1 MEFIYVRQ
9 SVDKKDSISIET
21 QIETCRRKTTSGDVK
36 VFADKGFSGKST
48 DRPEFQSMM
57 KEIRKGHAT
66 KIIIYKLDRI
76 SRSLID
82 FLTMRQEF
90 AKYNVELVSCMEDF
104 DTSTSVGKL
113 LLNILM
119 MFAEMERETIQ
130 KRIKDNYYARG
141 EKGFYLGGYAPFGYT
156 KVETS
161 INGKKTYT
169 FEEKPEESA
178 ILRQVYETYAAGAS
192 LAEIAR
198 WLTAEKIHT
207 ARGDRWSPNTVSR
220 ILKNPVYVKA
230 NAEVYNYILSKGA
243 QMNNPIADYA
253 GENGC
258 LVYGSLAKRKGSKF
272 SNFENYYVT
281 IGLHKGIIEP
291 STWLAVQSVME
302 DKAHHGNLGTGS
314 ASWLQGLIKCKCG
327 YTCYIKRYANKSNPN
342 KIYRYLYCRGRR
354 NNSCPYPRNM
364 PEVSRVEAIVEG
376 EVLAYLQRLKKIPDI
391 KIQKDRPEIN
401 ALKIKVAQIDEK
413 IDRLIRQLTEGSEI
427 TSQYLNRSIEQL
439 HNEKKVYIDTI
450 GRIQLQENHSTES
463 GIDIDY
469 VINHWKCL
477 ELDDKKAV
485 AKNSIRQII
494 LEGKDIEIKFYE
506 TD

>member
-1 MEFIYVRQ
+1 MEFIYARQ

-21 QIETCRRKTTSGDVK
+21 QIETCRRKTTSEDVK

-57 KEIRKGHAT
+57 KEVRKGHTT

-119 MFAEMERETIQ
+119 MFAEMERETTQ

-141 EKGFYLGGYAPFGYT
+141 EKGLYLGGYAPFGYT

-161 INGKKTYT
+161 VNGKKTYT
-169 FEEKPEESA
+169 FEEKPEESV
-178 ILRQVYETYAAGAS
+178 ILRQMYEKYVVGAS

-198 WLTAEKIHT
+198 WLTAEKIRT

-230 NAEVYNYILSKGA
+230 NAEVYNYVLSKGA
-243 QMNNPIADYA
+243 NMNNPVEDYA

-258 LVYGSLAKRKGSKF
+258 LVYGSVAERKGGKF
-272 SNFENYYVT
+272 VNYENYYVT

-291 STWLAVQSVME
+291 SLWLAVQSVMDE
-302 DKAHHGNLGTGS
+302 KAHHGNLGTGT

-342 KIYRYLYCRGRR
+342 KVYRYLYCRGRR

-364 PEVSRVEAIVEG
+364 PEVSRVEAIVKDEL
-376 EVLAYLQRLKKIPDI
+376 LAYLRQLKKIPDI

-401 ALKIKVAQIDEK
+401 ALKIKVAQIDAK
-413 IDRLIRQLTEGSEI
+413 IDRLICQLTEGSEI
-427 TSQYLNRSIEQL
+427 TSQYLNRSMEQL
-439 HNEKKVYIDTI
+439 HNEKKAYTDTI
-450 GRIQLQENHSTES
+450 SRIQLQENRAAES
-463 GIDIDY
+463 GIDIDS
-469 VINHWKCL
+469 VINHWERL
-477 ELDDKKAV
+477 ALDEKKAI
-485 AKNSIRQII
+485 AKTIIRQII
-494 LEGKDIEIKFYE
+494 LEGKDIEIQFYE

>member
-1 MEFIYVRQ
+1 MEFIYARQ

-178 ILRQVYETYAAGAS
+178 ILR
-192 LAEIAR
+192 
-198 WLTAEKIHT
+198 
-207 ARGDRWSPNTVSR
+207 
-220 ILKNPVYVKA
+220 
-230 NAEVYNYILSKGA
+230 
-243 QMNNPIADYA
+243 
-253 GENGC
+253 
-258 LVYGSLAKRKGSKF
+258 
-272 SNFENYYVT
+272 
-281 IGLHKGIIEP
+281 
-291 STWLAVQSVME
+291 
-302 DKAHHGNLGTGS
+302 
-314 ASWLQGLIKCKCG
+314 
-327 YTCYIKRYANKSNPN
+327 
-342 KIYRYLYCRGRR
+342 
-354 NNSCPYPRNM
+354 
-364 PEVSRVEAIVEG
+364 
-376 EVLAYLQRLKKIPDI
+376 
-391 KIQKDRPEIN
+391 
-401 ALKIKVAQIDEK
+401 
-413 IDRLIRQLTEGSEI
+413 
-427 TSQYLNRSIEQL
+427 
-439 HNEKKVYIDTI
+439 
-450 GRIQLQENHSTES
+450 
-463 GIDIDY
+463 
-469 VINHWKCL
+469 
-477 ELDDKKAV
+477 
-485 AKNSIRQII
+485 
-494 LEGKDIEIKFYE
+494 
-506 TD
+506 